1 MVCGSLFGF
10 TFGGYVTGII
20 IILKKIFNDL
30 STSLGLLLF
39 CCAISSISGPV
50 VVGAIFDKWNSY
62 AIGYYSMGSCT
73 LISAIILLLIPLVQK
88 KNKSKDDDKERASV
102 INIAFNVSPFE

>member
-1 MVCGSLFGF
+1 MGGRIIDIIIRKFGDGNIVIVQAVIIAINGLSILVSQLTTGIVGQMVCGSMFGF

-50 VVGAIFDKWNSY
+50 VVGAIFDKW
-62 AIGYYSMGSCT
+62 
-73 LISAIILLLIPLVQK
+73 
-88 KNKSKDDDKERASV
+88 
-102 INIAFNVSPFE
+102 